1 MCIRDSYDSAS
12 ADTKVALKVG
22 ENHDYTLYLQPNLYT
37 VEEGHTLAL
46 VIYTYEQGKA
56 RYTQNYQITL
66 DNASVKASIPVDEI
80 PSVDPV
86 VNPFTDVAEGS
97 YCYDAVLWAI
107 SRDPQI
113 TNGYT
118 EDTFVPGKVC
128 NRAQAVTFLYR
139 AAGCPDVSGVE
150 VSFTDVEEG
159 AYYYDAMLWA
169 VKNGITKGTTA
180 TTFSPFEPV
189 TRAQVVTF
197 LYRAENT
204 PDVSDVEVSFTDV
217 NEGAFYYD
225 AMLWAVKNGIT
236 NGTTET
242 TFSPNDG
249 CSRGQIVTFLYRCL
263 AEA

>member
-1 MCIRDSYDSAS
+1 MDNQILVETSARHVHLT
-12 ADTKVALKVG
+12 DEHIEILFGK
-22 ENHDYTLYLQPNLYT
+22 
-37 VEEGHTLAL
+37 GHTLTHKKDLSQPGQFACEERVTL
-46 VIYTYEQGKA
+46 VGPKKQIPNVIILGPA
-56 RYTQNYQITL
+56 RPATQ
-66 DNASVKASIPVDEI
+66 
-80 PSVDPV
+80 
-86 VNPFTDVAEGS
+86 
-97 YCYDAVLWAI
+97 
-107 SRDPQI
+107 
-113 TNGYT
+113 
-118 EDTFVPGKVC
+118 
-128 NRAQAVTFLYR
+128 
-139 AAGCPDVSGVE
+139 VE

-169 VKNGITKGTTA
+169 VKNGITKGTTE
-180 TTFSPFEPV
+180 TTFSPFETV